1 MADPLFAA
9 DPPDHLR
16 IVPLDALTAIYH
28 RPSGQTHIVSE
39 PMPEI
44 LAALGV
50 GPMTAEQLLARL
62 SETADIFADP
72 EALLARLAELEAIG
86 LVFRR

>member
-1 MADPLFAA
+1 MAEPLFAA

-44 LAALGV
+44 LAALWH
-50 GPMTAEQLLARL
+50 GPMTA
-62 SETADIFADP
+62 D
-72 EALLARLAELEAIG
+72 ALLARLCELAEVEADAEALAARLGELEAIG
-86 LVFRR
+86 LVSRA

>member
-1 MADPLFAA
+1 MAEPLFAV

-44 LAALGV
+44 LGALGR
-50 GPMTAEQLLARL
+50 GPMTAEALLARL
-62 SETADIFADP
+62 SETVEVAAER
-72 EALLARLAELEAIG
+72 EALAARLGELEAIG
-86 LVFRR
+86 LVSRA